1 MTPNAGA
8 LAEVDESTLLP
19 ALRAGDELAFQRLT
33 DRYRRELLVHC
44 YRMLGSFHDAE
55 DALQEALLRAWRGL
69 ESFQGRSALRPWLYR
84 IATNACLDVIASR
97 RRRALPNAPGP
108 AAGAGESLPGPV
120 MEPLWIEPL
129 PDNLI
134 DVRTTV
140 NPEAHYDAR
149 ESVALAFLATLQTLP
164 GRQRAALILR
174 DVLGWKASEV
184 AELLETSVA
193 AVNSA
198 LNRARVSMKGYKA
211 DRMPSGAAPADSD
224 QTAALLSRYVDAWQ
238 AADAAGLVALL
249 REDALITMPPL
260 PLWYHG
266 RAAIRW
272 FFETQLFAGEARERF
287 RLVATKANG
296 SPAFA
301 TYQRDEA
308 GPYRLGALQVLTI
321 EEGQIAEIHDFL
333 AIGNTQFPGFD
344 LPISL

>member
-1 MTPNAGA
+1 MIPNAGA

-55 DALQEALLRAWRGL
+55 DVLQETLLRAWRGL
-69 ESFQGRSALRPWLYR
+69 ESFEGRSALRPWLYR
-84 IATNACLDVIASR
+84 IATNVSLDAIASR
-97 RRRALPNAPGP
+97 RRRALPNGTHP
-108 AAGAGESLPGPV
+108 AAHTGETLPGPI
-120 MEPLWIEPL
+120 MGPLWIEPL
-129 PDNLI
+129 PDTLI
-134 DVRTTV
+134 DLRPAV

-174 DVLGWKASEV
+174 DVLGWRATEV
-184 AELLETSVA
+184 ADLLETSVA

-198 LNRARVSMKGYKA
+198 LRRARVSMKGYEA
-211 DRMPSGAAPADSD
+211 DRKSSGAAPADSE

-266 RAAIRW
+266 RAAIQW
-272 FFETQLFAGEARERF
+272 FFESQLFAGEARGRF
-287 RLVATKANG
+287 RLVATQANG

-301 TYQRDEA
+301 TYQRGEA
-308 GPYRLGALQVLTI
+308 GQYRLGALQVLTI
-321 EEGQIAEIHDFL
+321 EEDRIAEIHDFL
-333 AIGNTQFPGFD
+333 SIGNQQFPGFD
-344 LPISL
+344 LPLSL